1 MVLRNI
7 KTKAA
12 IEQNMACLV
21 FCMVLVTSAQL
32 IRSSREFIQQLA
44 LERNLHIYLST
55 ICNIF
60 KN

>member
-1 MVLRNI
+1 MVLSNI

-12 IEQNMACLV
+12 IEQNMVCLV

-44 LERNLHIYLST
+44 LERNLDIYLST